1 MEQQG
6 LGIQVQQQVVGVQ
19 QEQSQLVEVQVAGVE
34 AIGKLSRLVSAE
46 RQDVQQVE
54 QKVLE
59 WSAELKLRR
68 CWTIGASRRCRRS

>member
-34 AIGKLSRLVSAE
+34 AVGKLSQLVSAE
-46 RQDVQQVE
+46 R
-54 QKVLE
+54 
-59 WSAELKLRR
+59 
-68 CWTIGASRRCRRS
+68 